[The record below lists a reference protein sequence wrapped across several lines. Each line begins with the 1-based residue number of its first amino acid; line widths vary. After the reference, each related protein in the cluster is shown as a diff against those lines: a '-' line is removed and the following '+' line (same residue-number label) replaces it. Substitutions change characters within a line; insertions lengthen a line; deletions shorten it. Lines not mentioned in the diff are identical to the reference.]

1 MVMYLLFP
9 ASFVFS
15 LSTKLYFGTGL
26 CSLGLNSSS
35 KKKKRSVMLE
45 LINGFKR
52 NCVCSCG
59 IEFRLT
65 VWRIYVFIN
74 HAVPHHFFMDL
85 LTA

>member
-1 MVMYLLFP
+1 
-9 ASFVFS
+9 
-15 LSTKLYFGTGL
+15 
-26 CSLGLNSSS
+26 
-35 KKKKRSVMLE
+35 MLE

-74 HAVPHHFFMDL
+74 HAVPRHFFMDL